1 MSEKYVRVIMK
12 KCPVCGTVHF
22 LRLTE
27 EQEKEWLEYTHFGG
41 LIQKKCPNIN
51 KFGREF
57 IKSGYCPS
65 CQEKLFGNVLED
77 KSAYF
82 SQNDTSDSEIINTF
96 MKETFEMDSKEAIL
110 SNAANTLS
118 ITDKWIYIYEFDL
131 EEELYVDEN
140 GNVLEKEY

>member
-1 MSEKYVRVIMK
+1 MELFI
-12 KCPVCGTVHF
+12 F